1 MATKKPKTVL
11 YRRRMEGKTNYS
23 KRLKTL
29 LSKKPRLVVR
39 YTNKKII
46 AQIINFASEG
56 DKVLVAVDSQALKK
70 YGWNYSYKNTP
81 AAYLTGLLLGKIALE
96 KDCKEAI
103 LDTGF
108 KYLLKKGNIT
118 ALLKG
123 AIDSGM
129 LIPYGGED
137 IFPDEEIISGKHI
150 KDYAEKLKENK
161 ELYEKKFSGYLKN
174 NLSVEKISEDFITVK
189 KKIMG

>member
-11 YRRRMEGKTNYS
+11 YRRRMEAKTNYS

-39 YTNKKII
+39 YTNQKII
-46 AQIINFASEG
+46 AQIISFASEG
-56 DKVLVAVDSQALKK
+56 DKVIVAVDSQSLKK
-70 YGWNYSYKNTP
+70 YEWNYSYKNIP
-81 AAYLTGLLLGKIALE
+81 AAYLTGLLIGKMALE

-108 KYLLKKGNIT
+108 KYLLKKGNMT

-123 AIDSGM
+123 AVDSGM
-129 LIPYGGED
+129 LIPYGGEE
-137 IFPDEEIISGKHI
+137 IFPTEEIISGKHI

-161 ELYEKKFSGYLKN
+161 ELYEKKFSGYLKK